1 MLRNSS
7 YQCLCHPVCCKY
19 LKAKW
24 MEFGWKVYT
33 TSFMFYFLFLVSL
46 NVYAFGI
53 PSYKASV
60 GKDGN
65 VKINQNYITTVTP
78 SNVNILIKRFNSI

>member
-1 MLRNSS
+1 
-7 YQCLCHPVCCKY
+7 
-19 LKAKW
+19 
-24 MEFGWKVYT
+24 
-33 TSFMFYFLFLVSL
+33 MFYFLFLVSL